1 MPLRLAPRIYL
12 WLSQGA
18 TLLLVAWLLQGL
30 LQGVIAALLSY
41 ANNQLALLQGWEG
54 AIAWF
59 LLGCLGLGL
68 LSGGS
73 RLWSWRLRTRYGLRP
88 VSLGE
93 LEEHSPETVMLLG
106 RLQWSWWQPRP
117 EVGCLMTA
125 APVIFSYGC
134 WQRHIIVSEGL
145 LRSLSGEEL
154 LALMAVEIA
163 QLRLGL
169 NTLVTP
175 LVLLLQLLYDFY
187 SCWSRW
193 GNYFAPPYG
202 NNWGRWISRGTPYLF
217 CAVVSQGSYLLFRG
231 LEMLCFWSNQL
242 RQYYS
247 DRQGAALIGNPNTL
261 VMAWFRLMEATAATV
276 RAQGEIGAP
285 LESLR
290 LLLPLN
296 PTQAALWGNQPLDW
310 PTVIRWDTAHPLRY
324 WFRLTSSHRP
334 LGLRL
339 QALMSDAQQW
349 QLTPLLSLPSIS
361 PLRCQQAWQ
370 QVAPLLG
377 AIAGVIITILLTG
390 VGQFALQAGAIAFPL
405 WWLADWLTLARGFI
419 PIGIGLGLFLRLNA
433 YYPSRSP
440 QTYTLGQLLRR
451 LLPLDSP
458 VVKLKG
464 HLRAVTGLRNGLG
477 QHLWLETDHGLFPLR
492 CHRAWGPIWPM
503 LEPAYL
509 TNLRGRSLVVHGW
522 FRRGTVPYVEVSGWD
537 CADLQEKRSW
547 AAPYWAIVV
556 ATLWILYGI
565 LTLLGW
571 I

>member
-1 MPLRLAPRIYL
+1 FA
-12 WLSQGA
+12 
-18 TLLLVAWLLQGL
+18 
-30 LQGVIAALLSY
+30 
-41 ANNQLALLQGWEG
+41 
-54 AIAWF
+54 
-59 LLGCLGLGL
+59 GCLGLGL

-125 APVIFSYGC
+125 APVIFSYGR

-175 LVLLLQLLYDFY
+175 LVLLLQLLYDLY
-187 SCWSRW
+187 CCWSRW

-361 PLRCQQAWQ
+361 PPA
-370 QVAPLLG
+370 VS
-377 AIAGVIITILLTG
+377 TG
-390 VGQFALQAGAIAFPL
+390 LATSGTPVGG
-405 WWLADWLTLARGFI
+405 DRGSDH
-419 PIGIGLGLFLRLNA
+419 N
-433 YYPSRSP
+433 
-440 QTYTLGQLLRR
+440 
-451 LLPLDSP
+451 DSP
-458 VVKLKG
+458 
-464 HLRAVTGLRNGLG
+464 
-477 QHLWLETDHGLFPLR
+477 HGRWPVCPASR
-492 CHRAWGPIWPM
+492 CDR
-503 LEPAYL
+503 LS
-509 TNLRGRSLVVHGW
+509 SLVVGGLVNL
-522 FRRGTVPYVEVSGWD
+522 GTGLHSHWHWS
-537 CADLQEKRSW
+537 RSLFTLECLLSISVTSNLHFGS
-547 AAPYWAIVV
+547 ASPSSFAPR
-556 ATLWILYGI
+556 
-565 LTLLGW
+565 
-571 I
+571 